1 MSNLGFSINVRANA
15 SPAFAV
21 SACKMTLASSYSLS
35 SSFLLKSTRKFLSK
49 LIISWKEFT
58 HERYWKRKKLYG
70 RINAF
75 DLKSVKAMVRKD
87 GCPETLIKYALAFM
101 FEFRGKIFKLS
112 RVWKK
117 GMNAYMWVYI
127 PLMPTDE
134 WTASDLPRNYDD
146 YRLESNAID
155 NVSRFPVSN
164 STLKYRIESKE
175 EKTLKMLRFLLKK
188 GCNPND
194 KYFLANL
201 IFKHKY
207 HSRTFLLKIIGM
219 CSHYGLEASTM
230 YKALKMDWSRNFEM
244 DYYIGPILDIHKE
257 KVNIKDN
264 ISLCCSWASKK
275 SLLKATRSSLGNLS
289 KLNDDV
295 IGVID
300 SFVYPFPY

>member
-1 MSNLGFSINVRANA
+1 MSNLGFNINVRANA

-21 SACKMTLASSYSLS
+21 AACKMTLASSYSLS
-35 SSFLLKSTRKFLSK
+35 SNFLLKSTRKFLSK
-49 LIISWKEFT
+49 LIISWKKFT
-58 HERYWKRKKLYG
+58 HERNRKRERLYG
-70 RINAF
+70 RITAF

-87 GCPETLIKYALAFM
+87 GYPETLIKYALAVM
-101 FEFRGKIFKLS
+101 FEFRGNRTICY
-112 RVWKK
+112 RVWNK
-117 GMNAYMWVYI
+117 GMNAYRWVYI
-127 PLMPTDE
+127 PTMPTDE
-134 WTASDLPRNYDD
+134 WTMNVLPRNYDN

-289 KLNDDV
+289 KLNEDV
-295 IGVID
+295 IGVIE

>member
-35 SSFLLKSTRKFLSK
+35 SNFLLKSTRKFLSK
-49 LIISWKEFT
+49 LIISWKKLT
-58 HERYWKRKKLYG
+58 RERNRKRERLYG
-70 RINAF
+70 RITAF

-87 GCPETLIKYALAFM
+87 GYPETLIKYALAVM
-101 FEFRGKIFKLS
+101 FEFRGNGTIFY
-112 RVWKK
+112 RVWNK
-117 GMNAYMWVYI
+117 GMNAYRWVYI

-134 WTASDLPRNYDD
+134 WTMKVLPRNYDD

-164 STLKYRIESKE
+164 STLKYRIENKE

-295 IGVID
+295 IGVIY
-300 SFVYPFPY
+300 SFIYPFPY